1 MTAKPL
7 AQWGNE
13 PMSEPFAKKL
23 ELVLKVMSMSRARL
37 AANLGVDKSVVG
49 RWVSGAVQPS
59 AHNFSLLSALIAQ
72 SIPGF
77 TALDWDRSL
86 PAFADLIGANLE
98 AVSGRNPASALL
110 GLPLVGMDQFLA
122 ATDLRGEAYEG
133 FFRSTRPYVMAPGR
147 FVHDH
152 GIVRRDANGLL
163 RIRIGTGGTVVDGWV
178 LPLGHQLFVVAIDV
192 ISGAV
197 LFGLFNGV
205 GTPRAE
211 VVDGLVLA
219 PSLDAG
225 RTPTAHAM
233 VFERIGDLSDDPEA
247 DDRRF
252 LELASLDPVA
262 PEGSVPEALRRHLIA
277 DFGPTAAAL
286 GGELL
291 LRMPLAKSIA
301 RGPAYRESSG
311 GAK

>member
-1 MTAKPL
+1 
-7 AQWGNE
+7 
-13 PMSEPFAKKL
+13 MSEPFAKKL
-23 ELVLKVMSMSRARL
+23 ELVLKVLSMSRARL
-37 AANLGVDKSVVG
+37 AADLGVDKSVVG
-49 RWVSGAVQPS
+49 RWVSGAVRPS
-59 AHNFSLLSALIAQ
+59 AHNLSLLSALIAER
-72 SIPGF
+72 IVGF
-77 TALDWDRSL
+77 TTLDWDRTL
-86 PAFADLIGANLE
+86 PAFADLIGADLE
-98 AVSGRNPASALL
+98 AVSGRNPTSALL

-122 ATDLRGEAYEG
+122 ATALRGQAYEG
-133 FFRSTRPYVMAPGR
+133 FFRSTRPYVLAPGR

-152 GIVRRDANGLL
+152 GIVRLDANGLL
-163 RIRIGTGGTVVDGWV
+163 RLRIGTGGTIVDGWV
-178 LPLGHQLFVVAIDV
+178 LPLANQLYVVAIDV

-205 GTPRAE
+205 GTARAD

-233 VFERIGDLSDDPEA
+233 IFERIGDLTGDPEA

-262 PEGSVPEALRRHLIA
+262 PEGSISPALRDHLTG
-277 DFGPTAAAL
+277 DFGPAAAAK

-291 LRMPLAKSIA
+291 LRLGLSRSLA
-301 RGPAYRESSG
+301 RGPAYRERPPV
-311 GAK
+311 GA